1 MKKDEVHPLRIMR
14 EQYNFT
20 LEQLSIAT
28 KLSVKTLW
36 KAEHGEPIGAESR
49 RLLCKYFRKTSQELG
64 LIATTKEKMEQK
76 NKLSE
81 SLENKKVLSKS
92 SIPDT
97 SNNYNS
103 FEGDSEGI
111 IGRLDSAESI
121 LNLAWEAWFTSKPKQ
136 AAWEINKL
144 LPKLDRMLHLS
155 MFANHRLRI
164 QELAIRCHGLL
175 GAISLDALKND
186 TALYHYIHAF
196 HIAEDMHDLSQS
208 TTYLALMG
216 DTLRRQGEKKKAISY
231 MENAL
236 TQASV
241 TSNAVQGH
249 ILQLLAYTYADTGNE
264 ADFERTIAHATDML
278 AFSGEATDIARKEFV
293 PFEIY
298 EIRGKANRDLGKPLQ
313 SLQYLD
319 LAAQT
324 LRRDAVPLRWYA
336 MLDISKGQA
345 YCDAGD
351 LSTGVTL
358 ARQGFL
364 QAYQYRSL
372 RQMNRV
378 RKLLRRLEANGLSQD
393 GNVMELKDVLHETY
407 MHMDPEG

>member
-1 MKKDEVHPLRIMR
+1 MERNEVHPLRVMR

-20 LEQLSIAT
+20 LEQLAGAT

-49 RLLCKYFRKTSQELG
+49 RLICKYFRKTSQELG
-64 LIATTKEKMEQK
+64 LVTTTKEKIEQR
-76 NKLSE
+76 NNSSE
-81 SLENKKVLSKS
+81 SSIQKV
-92 SIPDT
+92 

-103 FEGDSEGI
+103 FDKDNEGI
-111 IGRLDSAESI
+111 TSRLDNAESI

-144 LPKLDRMLHLS
+144 LPKLDRMLHLAT
-155 MFANHRLRI
+155 FANYQLRI

-196 HIAEDMHDLSQS
+196 HIAEDMHDRSQS
-208 TTYLALMG
+208 VTFLALMG
-216 DTLRRQGEKKKAISY
+216 DTLRRQGEKRKAINY
-231 MENAL
+231 MEDARD
-236 TQASV
+236 QASAV
-241 TSNAVQGH
+241 SNAVQGH
-249 ILQLLAYTYADTGNE
+249 ILQLLAYTYADTGHE
-264 ADFERTIAHATDML
+264 ANFERTIAEATDML

-313 SLQYLD
+313 SLHYLD
-319 LAAQT
+319 LAEQT
-324 LRRDAVPLRWYA
+324 LQRDSVPARWYA

-351 LSTGVTL
+351 LSTGITL

-378 RKLLRRLEANGLSQD
+378 RKLVRKLEISGISKD
-393 GNVMELKDVLHETY
+393 RNVIELKDVLHETY
-407 MHMDPEG
+407 MHMDPEE